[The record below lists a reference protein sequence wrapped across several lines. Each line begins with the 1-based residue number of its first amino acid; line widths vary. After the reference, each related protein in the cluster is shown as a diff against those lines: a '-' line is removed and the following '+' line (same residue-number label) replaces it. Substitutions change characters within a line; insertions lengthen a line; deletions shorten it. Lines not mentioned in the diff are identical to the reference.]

1 MAPCQLLVLLR
12 QLHICYLCTALSS
25 AEMDGF
31 ADYEKAM
38 LVGQNKQLQILKV
51 AVSTLHK
58 GVEISVQ
65 LHKDLMDITPLLQE
79 AMNTVRLCCG
89 SRLLH
94 AASWPCSA
102 PLSPSHQGCLWACCR
117 IDGCCLWACC
127 KIGGCL
133 LQVGGCCMWACCKL
147 IAAAWGLAA
156 SWGPLLGA
164 CCKFGGCCLGAY
176 CKIGG
181 CLLQV
186 GGCCLWAC
194 CKVGGCLLQNWWLLP
209 GGLSPVE
216 GCCLWACCKVGGC
229 LLQAGGLLQIGGGCS
244 GAVPGLQSSRA

>member
-12 QLHICYLCTALSS
+12 QLHICYFCTALSS

-31 ADYEKAM
+31 ANYEKAM

-127 KIGGCL
+127 KIDSCCL
-133 LQVGGCCMWACCKL
+133 GACCML
-147 IAAAWGLAA
+147 GAAAWGLLQNWGLLLVGLLQDWWLLAA
-156 SWGPLLGA
+156 SWGLLPVG
-164 CCKFGGCCLGAY
+164 
-176 CKIGG
+176 
-181 CLLQV
+181 LLRI
-186 GGCCLWAC
+186 
-194 CKVGGCLLQNWWLLP
+194 GGCLLQNWWLLP
-209 GGLSPVE
+209 GGLSQVE
-216 GCCLWACCKVGGC
+216 GCCLWACCKTGGC
-229 LLQAGGLLQIGGGCS
+229 LLQVGGLLQIGGGCL